1 MRFKQDGVV
10 TSVCFRYTRCGWH
23 LKFNYQES
31 LFDTTAKSYVD
42 STSTHITW
50 GNNICSEQN
59 CTKHILPDNYGTVPG
74 VENLMKQLHVW
85 IRITLGIPQ
94 IQSYIKSVIV
104 VRGTKRSSPLDIQ
117 EQ

>member
-1 MRFKQDGVV
+1 M
-10 TSVCFRYTRCGWH
+10 
-23 LKFNYQES
+23 
-31 LFDTTAKSYVD
+31 
-42 STSTHITW
+42 STPQVHILPRETIFVL
-50 GNNICSEQN
+50 NKN

-94 IQSYIKSVIV
+94 IQSYIKSVIG